1 LAFHLHEGGWELA
14 TSRPTD
20 ATSLTPEAVEEK
32 FAGSG
37 VGRKTVTEVASPM
50 NMDTTEINDRLAA
63 LKIEL
68 KEGKAVTQ
76 TAERNDPPPLEL
88 LKAILIDGYRPK
100 RTSARGAGNP
110 M

>member
-1 LAFHLHEGGWELA
+1 LA
-14 TSRPTD
+14 
-20 ATSLTPEAVEEK
+20 
-32 FAGSG
+32 
-37 VGRKTVTEVASPM
+37 KTVTEVASPM

-63 LKIEL
+63 LKIEV
-68 KEGKAVTQ
+68 KEGEALTQ

-100 RTSARGAGNP
+100 RTGAWDVGIP